1 MCGTHSSATGENVSG
16 CVECVPHKQNKSIS
30 ICTACAFA
38 LKQLF
43 FFLPQR
49 EKEKIRLMEKSRP
62 DQVRPARSADS
73 AAGQGQTNDS
83 GYGKDIKGK
92 W

>member
-1 MCGTHSSATGENVSG
+1 
-16 CVECVPHKQNKSIS
+16 
-30 ICTACAFA
+30 
-38 LKQLF
+38 
-43 FFLPQR
+43 
-49 EKEKIRLMEKSRP
+49 MEKSRP